1 MGDMESKFDMKVRR
15 DRYLEQLKH
24 RMHNGL
30 VKIVTGVRRC
40 GKSYL
45 LSVLFKEWLEE
56 QGVDGRHI
64 VEVPLDRD
72 EFRGCRDALSLGEW
86 IRARLP
92 GDGKW
97 TYVFIDEVQLARKIL
112 PPEVDPARLAPE
124 DREGAYVTF
133 HDTLNGLRQME
144 KVDVYVTG
152 SNSRML
158 SSDIESEFADRGSQV
173 RVHPFSFAEYCE
185 ATGVGPGGDKAGAF
199 DRYLMWGGMPLA
211 VAESD
216 DRERA
221 RYLAGL
227 FREVYLADIRQRY
240 RLKDDGVLGKVVD
253 AVASA
258 TGSLTNPHK
267 LVETLRSAARTATN
281 DHTVRRYLEHLQDAF
296 LFSEAKR
303 WDVKGKRYFDSPSKW
318 YCEDTGLR
326 NARLG
331 FRDTS
336 PSHAMENALY
346 NELVRRGCLVDVGVV
361 PITATGA
368 DGKREMRLHEID
380 FVVNRAPGRLYVQS
394 AFAMSTAEKEERELL
409 PLRKSRDFFR
419 KMVVTGGTEGLRVS
433 EEGIWRVGVV
443 PFMLDEGI
451 LDRALSE

>member
-1 MGDMESKFDMKVRR
+1 MKVYRN
-15 DRYLEQLKH
+15 RYLEQLQH
-24 RMHNGL
+24 RRHNGL

-45 LSVLFKEWLEE
+45 LSVLFKEWLLEH
-56 QGVDGRHI
+56 GVDERHI

-86 IRARLP
+86 VRGRLP
-92 GDGKW
+92 QDGKW

-112 PPEVDPARLAPE
+112 PEGVDLGRLAPE
-124 DREGAYVTF
+124 DRGGAYATF
-133 HDTLNGLRQME
+133 YDTLNGLRQTA

-158 SSDIESEFADRGSQV
+158 SSEIESEFADRGCQV

-185 ATGVGPGGDKAGAF
+185 ATGVGEGGDKAGAF
-199 DRYLMWGGMPLA
+199 DRYLLWGGMPLA
-211 VAESD
+211 VAERD

-221 RYLAGL
+221 RYLEGL
-227 FREVYLADIRQRY
+227 FREVYLADIRQRH
-240 RLKDDGVLGKVVD
+240 RLRDDGVLGKVVD

-267 LVETLRSAARTATN
+267 LVEALRSAGTATN
-281 DHTVRRYLEHLQDAF
+281 DHTVGRHLEYLRDAF

-326 NARLG
+326 NARMG
-331 FRDTS
+331 FRETS

-368 DGKREMRLHEID
+368 GGKRELRLHEID
-380 FVVNRAPGRLYVQS
+380 FVVNRAPGRLYIQS
-394 AFAMSTAEKEERELL
+394 AFAMPTAEKEERELL
-409 PLRKSRDFFR
+409 PLRRSGDFFR

-433 EEGIWRVGVV
+433 GEGIWRVGVV
-443 PFMLDEGI
+443 PFLLDPGI
-451 LDRALSE
+451 LDRALAD